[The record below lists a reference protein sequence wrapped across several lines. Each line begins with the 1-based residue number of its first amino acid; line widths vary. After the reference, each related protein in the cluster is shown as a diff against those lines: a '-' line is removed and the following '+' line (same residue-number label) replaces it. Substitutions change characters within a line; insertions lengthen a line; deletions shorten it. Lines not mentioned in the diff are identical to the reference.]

1 MIVFPLNGQQVME
14 SDDVVPLTAH
24 GISVTVITGSER
36 DASPCIMVQVV
47 GIKQH

>member
-24 GISVTVITGSER
+24 GISVTIITGSDRGRTSKFSTSKLER
-36 DASPCIMVQVV
+36 
-47 GIKQH
+47 